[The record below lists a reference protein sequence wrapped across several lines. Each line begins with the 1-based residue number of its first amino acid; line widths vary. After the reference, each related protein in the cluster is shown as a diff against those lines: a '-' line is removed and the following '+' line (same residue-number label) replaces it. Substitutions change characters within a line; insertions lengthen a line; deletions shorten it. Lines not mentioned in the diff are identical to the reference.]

1 MKNQI
6 QQFLSIAALIIIPT
20 YLSAQD
26 PDIIWQKT
34 IGGAEDDILHQVRH
48 TADGG
53 AILGGTSLSS
63 ISYDKTANIT
73 GGVAGYEDYWVVKL
87 DNTGAIQWQNTIGG
101 KSDDFL
107 TCVEPTADGGYIIGG
122 YSNSTATGDKT
133 ETHFIGG
140 TYQYDYWVL
149 KLNAAGNIE
158 WQNTIGG
165 TADDYLIDLAIT
177 LDGGCILGGHSYSNA
192 AGDKAEPSKGGADFW
207 IVKLGAIGN
216 IEWQNTIGGDSYEYF
231 SSVATTLDGGYII
244 SGTTYSPV
252 SDDITE
258 GVFNGPDYLVMK
270 LNSVGNIIWQNTIGA
285 EGFDFAADIVETA
298 DGNFIVAGKSDSD
311 VSGDKTEE
319 SNPETYFAYDYWVL
333 KLNSTGAILSQN
345 TIGGDEDDE
354 PFEIEL
360 LPDGYLIGGFS
371 TSPFTGDLWQAT
383 NSLDF
388 WLIKLNDDLNI
399 VWQYIIGGNSTDRY
413 CSFDLND
420 SGEIVIGGESESI
433 ISGDKTEACYV
444 VGKSD
449 YWALKITP
457 EDCIPLPLY
466 TDADHDLFGTNDGL
480 VYWNSCVGNYYASQD
495 TTDCVDTN
503 NLIYPGRPEICDG
516 FDNNCSGTIDEGLID
531 CFPGPAIE
539 LQNTIGGQSE
549 DFFQTMTVTADGGY
563 ILGGYSF
570 SMAHGDKSEHNWDEE
585 QSTSDCWI
593 VKVNANLEIEWE
605 NTIGGI
611 NTDYV
616 NSIKQTPDGGYILGA
631 TSLSPLSGD
640 KTEPS
645 LGPGVDSDFWVIKLD
660 AIGNIEWQ
668 NVIGGS
674 STDNIMEVDITDDGG
689 YILGGVSYSP
699 NDYDK
704 TELNVGSVDFW
715 VVKLNSEGNIVWQ
728 NSIGGSSSDYFET
741 ISQTSDGG
749 YILGGYTF
757 SPLSGDKTET
767 GPGSADYWV
776 IKLDALGNISW
787 QNTIGGSGA
796 DYLKAI
802 IQTNDGGYLVG
813 GYSQS
818 NTGFDKSENVITILG
833 AKDDYWLVK
842 LDASGNIEWDNTIG
856 GTQYDYLYDLKQM
869 ADGNY
874 FIGGYSDSPISG
886 DKVET
891 NFGGFDYWVLLL
903 NESGNIIWQ
912 NTIGGPQADVLRNV
926 EISLDGG
933 FVLGGSSLSEAVYD
947 KLESF
952 ITPGYNSPKN
962 DYWIIKLF
970 TDCIAFAETCNS
982 LDDNCNGLI
991 DDGITETI
999 AISAGGPITFCQG
1012 GNVLLTA
1019 TYSGT
1024 SVQWKKNGTNIPGA
1038 TAPTYTVTT
1047 KGNYSCVTTSDCGTA
1062 ESTTIFVNVIKNPNA
1077 SISAGGPTTFCAGGS
1092 VVLTEVAVA
1101 GCSYQWYKGAS
1112 PIAGATSL
1120 TYTATTAGNYKC
1132 RVTKT
1137 ATGCYKNSNAIAV
1150 SVPCKE
1156 GEIYNDENT
1165 FSIYPNPNEGTFT
1178 IEATVPTQ
1186 NFAPPES
1193 TIEIY
1198 NNLGQ
1203 LIFSKQVIAYAG
1215 IINEPIELKNITPGI
1230 YLVKLWNNNIY
1241 NLKNIIIE

>member
-20 YLSAQD
+20 YLTAQD

-34 IGGAEDDILHQVRH
+34 VGGAEDDILHQVRH

-177 LDGGCILGGHSYSNA
+177 PDGGYILGGYSFSNA

-433 ISGDKTEACYV
+433 VSGDKTEACYV

-449 YWALKITP
+449 YWALKLAP
-457 EDCIPLPLY
+457 EDCIPQPLY
-466 TDADHDLFGTNDGL
+466 TDFDHDTYGTNDG
-480 VYWNSCVGNYYASQD
+480 VTYWNACVGTSYASLF
-495 TTDCVDTN
+495 TTDCNDN
-503 NLIYPGRPEICDG
+503 NDLINPGQIDICDG
-516 FDNNCSGTIDEGLID
+516 FDNNCSGDIDEDIVD
-531 CFPGPAIE
+531 CNPGPGIE
-539 LQNTIGGQSE
+539 FQNTIGGYR
-549 DFFQTMTVTADGGY
+549 DDYLQTIANTSDGGY

-570 SMAHGDKSEHNWDEE
+570 SGISADKTETNWDA
-585 QSTSDCWI
+585 DANYADYWV
-593 VKVNANLEIEWE
+593 VKTNAALEVEWD
-605 NTIGGI
+605 NTIGGDGSDI
-611 NTDYV
+611 LY
-616 NSIKQTPDGGYILGA
+616 SILQTPDGGYILAG
-631 TSLSPLSGD
+631 TSSSPMNGD
-640 KTEPS
+640 KSEPS
-645 LGPGVDSDFWVIKLD
+645 LGAGTNNDYWVIKLNN
-660 AIGNIEWQ
+660 AGAIEWQ
-668 NVIGGS
+668 NTIGGS
-674 STDNIMEVDITDDGG
+674 GTDYLRDIDIT
-689 YILGGVSYSP
+689 
-699 NDYDK
+699 
-704 TELNVGSVDFW
+704 T
-715 VVKLNSEGNIVWQ
+715 
-728 NSIGGSSSDYFET
+728 
-741 ISQTSDGG
+741 DGG
-749 YILGGYTF
+749 YILGGYSS
-757 SPLSGDKTET
+757 SPADYDKTEPVI
-767 GPGSADYWV
+767 GGGSGSDYWI
-776 IKLDALGNISW
+776 IKLNATGNIIW
-787 QNTIGGSGA
+787 QNTIGGTA
-796 DYLKAI
+796 YDYLQSIEQTTDGGYILGGYSSSSVSGDKTEYVGSYDYWIVKIDATGTIEWQNTIGGAGSDELKKI
-802 IQTNDGGYLVG
+802 IQTADGGYLAG
-813 GYSQS
+813 GHSSSMAGY
-818 NTGFDKSENVITILG
+818 DKSEDVVGLAT
-833 AKDDYWLVK
+833 AHPDYWVVK
-842 LDASGNIEWDNTIG
+842 MDATGNIEWDNTIG
-856 GTQYDYLYDLKQM
+856 GTNNDYLTDVIQTF
-869 ADGNY
+869 DGNY
-874 FIGGYSDSPISG
+874 FLGGYSNSEPSG
-886 DKVET
+886 DKIEI
-891 NFGGFDYWVLLL
+891 NFFIANFWVGGNSDYWVLQLDD
-903 NESGNIIWQ
+903 SGDIIWQ
-912 NTIGGPQADVLRNV
+912 NTIAGGEDDQLRAVTQSADG
-926 EISLDGG
+926 SLVFGG
-933 FVLGGSSLSEAVYD
+933 YSQSDLYYD
-947 KLESF
+947 KDESYMHYYANDDYF
-952 ITPGYNSPKN
+952 
-962 DYWIIKLF
+962 DYWILKF
-970 TDCIAFAETCNS
+970 YQDCLPVAETCNS

-1012 GNVLLTA
+1012 GTVLLTA

-1024 SVQWKKNGTNIPGA
+1024 SVLWKKNGTNIPGA
-1038 TAPTYTVTT
+1038 TSPTYTVTT

-1132 RVTKT
+1132 RVTK
-1137 ATGCYKNSNAIAV
+1137 
-1150 SVPCKE
+1150 
-1156 GEIYNDENT
+1156 
-1165 FSIYPNPNEGTFT
+1165 
-1178 IEATVPTQ
+1178 
-1186 NFAPPES
+1186 
-1193 TIEIY
+1193 
-1198 NNLGQ
+1198 
-1203 LIFSKQVIAYAG
+1203 
-1215 IINEPIELKNITPGI
+1215 
-1230 YLVKLWNNNIY
+1230 
-1241 NLKNIIIE
+1241 